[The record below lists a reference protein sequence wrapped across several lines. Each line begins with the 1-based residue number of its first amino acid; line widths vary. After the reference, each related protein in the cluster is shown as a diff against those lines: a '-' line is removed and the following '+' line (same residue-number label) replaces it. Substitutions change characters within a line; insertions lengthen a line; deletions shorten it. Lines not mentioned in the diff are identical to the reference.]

1 VFDQEFWVPLT
12 WPLSLDRMIIKV
24 FDEDK
29 IHDEIV
35 GSLYFSLKELV
46 KGGSGG
52 GFYCW
57 YNIYGSPLGVSGDKT
72 D

>member
-1 VFDQEFWVPLT
+1 
-12 WPLSLDRMIIKV
+12 MIIRI

-46 KGGSGG
+46 LRGSGG

-57 YNIYGSPLGVSGDKT
+57 YNIYGSPLGVSG
-72 D
+72 

>member
-1 VFDQEFWVPLT
+1 
-12 WPLSLDRMIIKV
+12 MIIKV